1 MQLLKS
7 LKLVHYEHPTHRNP
21 RLHSCHKLLAKLAEQ
36 IQLTRNSDYQP
47 TKTQYVSDADGNLT
61 AVQRSKRIRRWW
73 TVKAD
78 GTVQLTIRYGSKLLE
93 LAKGKNAV
101 EIASESELIPTL
113 EQIRTAVEL
122 GELDEL
128 IEAQAAWH
136 NRVNTIRLKSPKFSS
151 LNSGYVLGAGTQCPT
166 SVRYLTENLCDW
178 F

>member
-7 LKLVHYEHPTHRNP
+7 LKLVHYEHPTHRSP
-21 RLHSCHKLLAKLAEQ
+21 RLHRRHKLLAKLSEQ
-36 IQLTRNSDYQP
+36 IELARNSEYQP

-78 GTVQLTIRYGSKLLE
+78 GTVQLTILYGSKPLE

-101 EIASESELIPTL
+101 EIASESELVPTL
-113 EQIRTAVEL
+113 RKIQTAVEQ

-128 IEAQAAWH
+128 IEAQAAWR
-136 NRVNTIRLKSPKFSS
+136 NRVNTIKTEKPKIQF
-151 LNSGYVLGAGTQCPT
+151 A
-166 SVRYLTENLCDW
+166 E
-178 F
+178 

>member
-21 RLHSCHKLLAKLAEQ
+21 RLHRRHKLLAKLAEQ

-73 TVKAD
+73 NMKAD
-78 GTVQLTIRYGSKLLE
+78 GTVQLTIRYGSKPLE

-101 EIASESELIPTL
+101 EIASEAELVSTL
-113 EQIRTAVEL
+113 EQIRTAVEQ

-128 IEAQAAWH
+128 IEAQATWR
-136 NRVNTIRLKSPKFSS
+136 NRVYTIKAEKPKIEF
-151 LNSGYVLGAGTQCPT
+151 A
-166 SVRYLTENLCDW
+166 D
-178 F
+178 